1 MISSGL
7 INTLLS
13 KSHIKPLCRLKYAR
27 ISNRGDFDGVNA
39 DSSVHGSADMTAMQ
53 QSQSDEEQPDANN
66 TTLRIWSNGNQTTG
80 LILAVL
86 MTRTM
91 KKISGTAK
99 VQAVPSPWT
108 LNLP

>member
-1 MISSGL
+1 MRGFRIVV
-7 INTLLS
+7 TLMALMLMV
-13 KSHIKPLCRLKYAR
+13 P
-27 ISNRGDFDGVNA
+27 
-39 DSSVHGSADMTAMQ
+39 VHGSADMTAMQ

-66 TTLRIWSNGNQTTG
+66 TTFEFGRMETKTTG